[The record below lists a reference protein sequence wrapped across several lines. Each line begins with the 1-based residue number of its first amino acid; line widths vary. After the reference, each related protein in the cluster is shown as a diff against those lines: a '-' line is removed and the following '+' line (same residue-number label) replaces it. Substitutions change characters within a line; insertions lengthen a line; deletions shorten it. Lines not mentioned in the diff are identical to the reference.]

1 MKRQKVLL
9 IDSAI
14 NMVLGLLLITFPPKV
29 IEFLGVPAAGH
40 RFYLS
45 IFGGVLVGVGIALL
59 TEYLRKPDGMV
70 GLGLGGAI
78 AINLCGCVVLA
89 VWLASGKLAIPVR
102 GQIVLWALVVILLV
116 LSGIEILVDRKSRT
130 SQRGAEDK

>member
-1 MKRQKVLL
+1 
-9 IDSAI
+9 
-14 NMVLGLLLITFPPKV
+14 MVLGLLLITFPPKV

-89 VWLASGKLAIPVR
+89 VWLASGKLARAQEKQDFPAGSR
-102 GQIVLWALVVILLV
+102 GQIALAWVERQIGGKCDAWLL
-116 LSGIEILVDRKSRT
+116 LSKIVGGTIEALL
-130 SQRGAEDK
+130 